1 MAGYKI
7 SSGDIL
13 CENYLCRSVS
23 DRVGIS
29 SLSTLR
35 TSGKICDGKQY
46 CEDNMD
52 EQNCTVKTTLRS
64 GLDVDAS
71 FICNDICDT
80 WYCEDEANCNG
91 LTYGMYCKNT
101 HWTLNYY
108 VPPRFICDSHNRCG
122 DGEDEFN
129 CTTTDQTKNTC
140 SHFDSDRLVP
150 VHNFTKCGVLS
161 GHNGNTEYCADEDIK
176 KYQTNCTDQAREGGL
191 CTINGYKSTFSK
203 YVVCYKD
210 SNVQICDDHIESQ
223 CQDISKS
230 CVNRHKHVMCDNF
243 PDCNDRSDETHPIC
257 RNQTEITCQ
266 RKVGKAA
273 AAVELTLPLT
283 WLGDGIEDCVNGIDE
298 LEIWP
303 TCGKDKSRRLV
314 TSNKT
319 CENVLLCPSGDPG
332 YVELNDLCD
341 GLETCGNEK
350 QMCSLSQNSLTIF
363 TSVSSKGNGFVKHL
377 SFCMKGLRSIKN
389 LKKDNCTQEVF
400 IFPGHS
406 FFGDTKTELHLPD
419 STQNCEHMYGEQ
431 YVFTSCTERCKNSAC
446 PLNNL
451 PKYDACP
458 NQYPNRIGTLANN
471 KYLVFVTKSR
481 ENLYTNRYFVCDN
494 NVTCINYSQVCDL
507 VDNCGDRSDELA
519 CTNGFTCDSTRIIT
533 KDKTCNGKFDCFD
546 MSDECNLECSKQILE
561 NVALKVSSLIIG
573 GLSVLANLIV
583 MVKNVGS
590 LKHCRTSVALANK
603 SMIIMISLGDF
614 LVGCYLLVI
623 VIYDAVIFK
632 KDYCNRQIEWM
643 TSFQCSTIG
652 VFSTIGSQISLFA
665 MAGLSTIRLN
675 GVKGSLRVPGE
686 VNIIKSLKVALG
698 VLSIFMTS
706 AAIAITPIITSFENF
721 FVNGYKFADE
731 LKLFIGTQ
739 SKQEVLAV
747 LEAYYGRMKGK
758 NLSWETIL
766 KMYRGMFSHDVGY
779 PDHTDTVTKLDF
791 YGNDGVCL
799 FKYFVDNND
808 PQRNFVWTILAVNF
822 VCFLFISISYIL
834 IGIVSRDSSKGLI
847 NSQNNRQ
854 ISDRNR
860 KMSRRITIIIT
871 TDFCC
876 WVPFI
881 VVCVLHSLEVLDA
894 TPWYGIFSMIILPIN
909 SVINPFLY
917 DDFVTRSLKALFQSL
932 SARITNSAIY
942 QTIITR
948 LITADQPKVIEMEQI
963 EVRRGEP

>member
-1 MAGYKI
+1 MCGYYLNTQTVLLFCQNIGYLVKEGEFGTSLSYKYYQACDTRMAGYKI
-7 SSGDIL
+7 SSSDIL

-29 SLSTLR
+29 LLSTLR
-35 TSGKICDGKQY
+35 TSGKICDGKQN
-46 CEDNMD
+46 CANGMD
-52 EQNCTVKTTLRS
+52 EQYCGDKTTLRS
-64 GLDVDAS
+64 GVEVYAS

-91 LTYGMYCKNT
+91 LTYGMYCKKT
-101 HWTLNYY
+101 HWDTTVNLNYY
-108 VPPRFICDSHNRCG
+108 IAPYYICDSYNNCD

-129 CTTTDQTKNTC
+129 CTTTDQTKSTSCRPGNILNMNDTPV
-140 SHFDSDRLVP
+140 L

-161 GHNGNTEYCADEDIK
+161 IDTIQNRYCADEDIK

-203 YVVCYKD
+203 FMICYKD

-230 CVNRHKHVMCDNF
+230 CVNMHKHVMCDNF
-243 PDCNDRSDETHPIC
+243 PDCNDRSDEKHPIC

-266 RKVGKAA
+266 RKVGKSA

-283 WLGDGIEDCVNGIDE
+283 WLGDGIEDYVNGIDE

-319 CENVLLCPSGDPG
+319 CENILLCPSGDPG

-350 QMCSLSQNSLTIF
+350 QMCSLSQNSLKIF

-377 SFCMKGLRSIKN
+377 SFCIKGLKSIKN

-406 FFGDTKTELHLPD
+406 FFGDTKTELYLPD

-446 PLNNL
+446 PLKNL

-519 CTNGFTCDSTRIIT
+519 CTNGLTCDYTRIIT

-561 NVALKVSSLIIG
+561 NVALKVSSLIIR
-573 GLSVLANLIV
+573 GLSVLANLII
-583 MVKNVGS
+583 MIKNVGS

-603 SMIIMISLGDF
+603 SLIILISLGDF

-632 KDYCNRQIEWM
+632 KDYCNRQIEWI

-652 VFSTIGSQISLFA
+652 VASTIGSQISLFA

-675 GVKGSLRVPGE
+675 GIKGSLRVPGE
-686 VNIIKSLKVALG
+686 VNIVKSLKVALG

-706 AAIAITPIITSFENF
+706 AAIAITPLISSFENF
-721 FVNGYKFADE
+721 FVNG
-731 LKLFIGTQ
+731 
-739 SKQEVLAV
+739 
-747 LEAYYGRMKGK
+747 
-758 NLSWETIL
+758 
-766 KMYRGMFSHDVGY
+766 
-779 PDHTDTVTKLDF
+779 
-791 YGNDGVCL
+791 
-799 FKYFVDNND
+799 
-808 PQRNFVWTILAVNF
+808 
-822 VCFLFISISYIL
+822 
-834 IGIVSRDSSKGLI
+834 
-847 NSQNNRQ
+847 
-854 ISDRNR
+854 
-860 KMSRRITIIIT
+860 
-871 TDFCC
+871 
-876 WVPFI
+876 
-881 VVCVLHSLEVLDA
+881 
-894 TPWYGIFSMIILPIN
+894 
-909 SVINPFLY
+909 
-917 DDFVTRSLKALFQSL
+917 
-932 SARITNSAIY
+932 
-942 QTIITR
+942 
-948 LITADQPKVIEMEQI
+948 
-963 EVRRGEP
+963 